1 MKNMIICKLIKDD
14 LKEITSSFGSGFTQA
29 REYADRFTSINDAKF
44 NLISVSNHNYAASI
58 HLNYPEAQMALPI
71 IDFLEKTYPLD
82 FSYYQ
87 EIIDKANPIYAINN
101 FFDEPLKI
109 PFENSTWDQF
119 KPAPRKRKL
128 CDDFS
133 RNIKI
138 RHTSAGQRDSRMVL
152 KHRLSIAK
160 IKHANCTCEYV
171 PVIKFTLPM
180 SRMTNRTVI
189 VSASQKHDFMFYQ
202 HSGKMIYLDRSE
214 HDVFFEKHN
223 KSLVTHIYNS
233 LSKSIGMNDVALKD
247 FKQLDDD
254 ERERFIMVSNMLKV

>member
-1 MKNMIICKLIKDD
+1 MKNIIICKLIKDD
-14 LKEITSSFGSGFTQA
+14 LKEITASFGSGFSLG
-29 REYADRFTSINDAKF
+29 REYLDVHTSIVDSQSNR
-44 NLISVSNHNYAASI
+44 ISVSNQNYAATI
-58 HLNYPEAQMALPI
+58 HLNYSDAKMALPI
-71 IDFLEKTYPLD
+71 IDFLKKTYPLD

-109 PFENSTWDQF
+109 PFEDSTWEQF
-119 KPAPRKRKL
+119 KPSPRKRKL

-138 RHTSAGQRDSRMVL
+138 RHTSAGQHDSRMVL

-160 IKHANCTCEYV
+160 IKFSDCTYEYV

-180 SRMTNRTVI
+180 SRITNRTVI

-202 HSGKMIYLDRSE
+202 HNGKMIYLDRSE
-214 HDVFFEKHN
+214 HDVFFEKHD

>member
-1 MKNMIICKLIKDD
+1 MTIMTICSLGKAELQAIA
-14 LKEITSSFGSGFTQA
+14 SSFGSGFTQA
-29 REYADRFTSINDAKF
+29 REYADRFTSIQDSRF

-58 HLNYPEAQMALPI
+58 HLNYPDAKMALPI
-71 IDFLEKTYPLD
+71 IDFLKTTYPLD

-87 EIIDKANPIYAINN
+87 EVIDKANPIYAINN

-109 PFENSTWDQF
+109 PFEDSTWEQF

-160 IKHANCTCEYV
+160 IKMANCTCEYV

-202 HSGKMIYLDRSE
+202 HNGEMIYLDRSE

-233 LSKSIGMNDVALKD
+233 LSKSIGMDDVALKE

-254 ERERFIMVSNMLKV
+254 ERERFVMVSNMLKV